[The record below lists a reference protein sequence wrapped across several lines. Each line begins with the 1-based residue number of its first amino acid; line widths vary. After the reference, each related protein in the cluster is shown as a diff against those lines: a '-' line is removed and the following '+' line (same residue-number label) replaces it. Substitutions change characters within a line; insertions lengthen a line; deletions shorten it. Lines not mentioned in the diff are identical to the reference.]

1 MSKVIGEGAYGC
13 VHKPPL
19 LCEGQTVAQHNTISK
34 LMTTAD
40 ATKEMKEYVLIDN
53 ADRAKNFYLGKP
65 TQCKLGD
72 IALNLRPISK
82 CEIGEAVL
90 KKYDD
95 YSLLTMA
102 DGGLD
107 LKQFALKLKGLTPTP
122 ANNTIL
128 EKFWLD
134 AHRILVG
141 LKVFID
147 NDIVHHDMKHQNI
160 VYNETTNRLNFI
172 DFGLMTSKTKLITSL
187 HRSSHWLADYHWS
200 FPLEIAFLNKSKYD
214 AVAYNSYSAMSRVFA
229 RLVDAINSD
238 PDAKSSQAISYFF
251 SIITNHKKGSAEH
264 KQAFTE
270 YLNGFAQTMMQI
282 NPDPG
287 EYDKFINKSV
297 NTIDS
302 YGVGMAFMVVLKHGF
317 HLMTDHDFI
326 RDLADLFHRMF
337 HTNLSMRLE
346 IGDILIQYEACLGKH
361 GILKKYDKHF
371 IDHKLM
377 DGPVLPPAIQR
388 AIADVDVADVLLSP
402 AELVDVALSPV
413 KDCGA
418 GKEYKRSTKR
428 CVNVCKAGFSRDAA
442 FKCKKN
448 KTVKVKPVKPMKP
461 CPSSKERNPKTEKCV
476 FVCKQGFSRDAD
488 FKCKKNKTVKPIKV
502 KPIKVV
508 KPCPT
513 SKERNQKTGRCI
525 FICQPGY
532 SRDADFKCKKTHSA

>member
-1 MSKVIGEGAYGC
+1 MSKVIGEGTYGC

-19 LCEGQTVAQHNTISK
+19 LCEGQTVAEDNTISK
-34 LMTTAD
+34 LMTTKD
-40 ATKEMKEYVLIDN
+40 ATNEMKEYVLIDN

-65 TQCKLGD
+65 TQCKLGP
-72 IALNLRPISK
+72 IGVNLRPISK

-102 DGGLD
+102 DGGVD
-107 LKQFALKLKGLTPTP
+107 LKNFALKLKGLTPTP
-122 ANNTIL
+122 ANNTIM

-141 LKVFID
+141 LKVFIE
-147 NDIVHHDMKHQNI
+147 NDIVHHDMKQQNI

-172 DFGLMTSKTKLITSL
+172 DFGLMTSKTKLITNL
-187 HRSSHWLADYHWS
+187 HRSSHWLAEYHWS
-200 FPLEIAFLNKSKYD
+200 FPLEIAFLNKSSYD
-214 AVAYNSYSAMSRVFA
+214 KISYKSHNSKTRYFA
-229 RLVDAINSD
+229 NIIDGIHAD

-251 SIITNHKKGSAEH
+251 SMITNHKKGTAEH
-264 KQAFTE
+264 KQAFVA
-270 YLNGFAQTMMQI
+270 YLKGFAQTLLYQI
-282 NPDPG
+282 NPGPG

-302 YGVGMAFMVVLKHGF
+302 YGVGMAFMVVLKDGL

-326 RDLADLFHRMF
+326 RELAELFHLMF
-337 HTNLSMRLE
+337 HTDLSLRLE

-377 DGPVLPPAIQR
+377 DGPVLPPAIVN
-388 AIADVDVADVLLSP
+388 AIAHVDVADVILSP

-413 KDCGA
+413 KDCDA
-418 GKEYKRSTKR
+418 GKEYNRTTKR
-428 CVNVCKAGFSRDAA
+428 CVKVCKAGFSRDAA

-448 KTVKVKPVKPMKP
+448 KTVKVKPVKPCPSSKERNPKTAKCVFVCKPGFSRDANFKCKKNKTVKPMKVKPVKVVKP
-461 CPSSKERNPKTEKCV
+461 CPSSKERNPKT
-476 FVCKQGFSRDAD
+476 
-488 FKCKKNKTVKPIKV
+488 
-502 KPIKVV
+502 
-508 KPCPT
+508 
-513 SKERNQKTGRCI
+513 GRCI
-525 FICQPGY
+525 FICKPGY
-532 SRDADFKCKKTHSA
+532 SRDADFKCKKTK